1 MCLLDIMASI
11 INSLNRLY
19 VLDIGGECMI
29 CPLMIYIVFHCNFT
43 QQILS
48 ISCKSAPAVVT
59 VHWIDYH

>member
-1 MCLLDIMASI
+1 MPVIDIMASI

-19 VLDIGGECMI
+19 MLDIGGECLI
-29 CPLMIYIVFHCNFT
+29 CNFT

-48 ISCKSAPAVVT
+48 ISCKSAPAVVS